1 MAFLQRT
8 MNRGSVSTG
17 YDIDNSLKL
26 EEDNSEYLE
35 RATGGGN
42 GSTTQHTI
50 SVWVKRTELAKT
62 SFILGFAH
70 IGRLRFESD
79 DKIEYQFRS
88 GRKIETNRLFRDTS
102 AWYHIVV
109 VADSTLATS
118 TDRMKLYINGVRET
132 DLLTYVA
139 QDQNQGSPAWGVYN
153 TYNYRIGYSGNAG
166 ENFNGYIADAYYING
181 QTLDPTDFG
190 EFDEDTGIWKPK
202 EFTGT
207 FGSLD
212 NYLNFSNSSNLGEDA
227 NGGTDLS
234 SNNITSADQALDTP
248 TNNFAIISNAM
259 RDNSELSYST
269 VSDGGSRFRTTVTEK
284 WVTSVSSIG
293 VTKGKWYAE
302 FNVIGSRPNNWF
314 GIASMEQ
321 LNNNSGYSSAGSR
334 LGESG
339 KNWSIGYYQ
348 SNGKLDEQQNSGYTT
363 TSSWGGVVSQ
373 NQIVGVA
380 LDMDNHKLYMSVNNV
395 YQNSGNPV
403 TGANAI
409 TFDDTETVAIA
420 NTGYSLGSGNDTIT
434 GYNFGGYR
442 TDGLPSEATDEN
454 GYGAF
459 RYAPPTGYYALCG
472 KNLAEYGGTA

>member
-1 MAFLQRT
+1 METLQRT
-8 MNRGSVSTG
+8 ANRGSISTG
-17 YDIDNSLKL
+17 FDIDNSLKL
-26 EEDNSEYLE
+26 EEDNSEYLQ

-42 GSTTQHTI
+42 GDTQKHTI
-50 SVWVKRTELAKT
+50 SVWVKRTEITKT
-62 SFILGFAH
+62 SFILGFAN

-88 GRKIETNRLFRDTS
+88 GRKLETKRKFRDTS

-109 VADSTLATS
+109 VADSSLATS

-132 DLLTYVA
+132 DLLTYIP

-190 EFDEDTGIWKPK
+190 EFDEDSGIWKPK
-202 EFTGT
+202 AFTGT

-212 NYLNFSNSSNLGEDA
+212 NYLDFSNSSNLGEDA

-234 SNNITSADQALDTP
+234 SNNITSADQATDTP

-269 VSDGGSRFRTTVTEK
+269 VSDGGTRFRTTSSQ

-321 LNNNSGYSSAGSR
+321 LNNNSGYSSAGAH

-348 SNGKLDEQQNSGYTT
+348 ANGKLDEQQNSGYTT
-363 TSSWGGVVSQ
+363 TSGWGGTVSQ

-442 TDGLPSEATDEN
+442 TGGLPDNATDEN

-459 RYAPPTGYYALCG
+459 RYAPPSGYYALCT
-472 KNLAEYGGTA
+472 KHLAEYG

>member
-1 MAFLQRT
+1 METLQRT
-8 MNRGSVSTG
+8 ANRGSISTG
-17 YDIDNSLKL
+17 FDIDNSLKL
-26 EEDNSEYLE
+26 EEDNSEYLQ

-42 GSTTQHTI
+42 GDTQKHTI
-50 SVWVKRTELAKT
+50 SVWVKRTEITKT
-62 SFILGFAH
+62 SFILGFAN

-88 GRKIETNRLFRDTS
+88 GRKLETKRKFRDTS

-109 VADSTLATS
+109 VADSSLATS

-132 DLLTYVA
+132 DLLTYIP

-190 EFDEDTGIWKPK
+190 EFDEDSGIWKPK
-202 EFTGT
+202 AFTGT

-212 NYLNFSNSSNLGEDA
+212 NYLDFSNSSNLGEDA

-234 SNNITSADQALDTP
+234 SNNITSADQATDTP

-269 VSDGGSRFRTTVTEK
+269 VSDGGTRFRTTSSQ

-302 FNVIGSRPNNWF
+302 FNIIGSRPNNWF

-321 LNNNSGYSSAGSR
+321 LNNNSGYSSAGSH

-348 SNGKLDEQQNSGYTT
+348 ANGKLDEQQNSGYTT
-363 TSSWGGVVSQ
+363 TSGWGGTVSQ

-442 TDGLPSEATDEN
+442 TGGLPDNATDEN

-459 RYAPPTGYYALCG
+459 RYAPPSGYYALCT
-472 KNLAEYGGTA
+472 KNLAEYG

>member
-1 MAFLQRT
+1 MEVLQRT
-8 MNRGSVSTG
+8 ANRGSISTG
-17 YDIDNSLKL
+17 YEIENSLKL

-42 GSTTQHTI
+42 GDTQKHTI
-50 SVWVKRTELAKT
+50 SVWVKRTEITKT
-62 SFILGFAH
+62 SFILGFAN

-109 VADSTLATS
+109 VADSTLATA

-190 EFDEDTGIWKPK
+190 EFDSDTGIWKPK

-234 SNNITSADQALDTP
+234 SNNITAADQATDTP
-248 TNNFAIISNAM
+248 TNNFAVFSQSMQDYYQDLWSVISEGGTKF
-259 RDNSELSYST
+259 RCTE
-269 VSDGGSRFRTTVTEK
+269 SDAWITA
-284 WVTSVSSIG
+284 VSSIG
-293 VTKGKWYAE
+293 VTSGKWYAE
-302 FNVIGSRPNNWF
+302 FKITGARPNNMF
-314 GIASMEQ
+314 GIASLDQ
-321 LNNNSGYSSAGSR
+321 LDVGDSHLGENGDNWGIGYYQANGNLYKVQNSGYSLISGWGS
-334 LGESG
+334 
-339 KNWSIGYYQ
+339 SI
-348 SNGKLDEQQNSGYTT
+348 
-363 TSSWGGVVSQ
+363 SQ
-373 NQIVGVA
+373 NQTVGIAV
-380 LDMDNHKLYMSVNNV
+380 DMDNHNLYLAVNNT
-395 YQNSGNPV
+395 YQNSGDPTSGATG
-403 TGANAI
+403 TGAI
-409 TFDDTETVAIA
+409 SFDDTETVAIA
-420 NTGYSLGSGNDTIT
+420 ISGYSLGGGNDTIVE
-434 GYNFGGYR
+434 GNFGGFSATSTGFTN
-442 TDGLPSEATDEN
+442 TDAN
-454 GYGAF
+454 GYGTFA
-459 RYAPPTGYYALCG
+459 YAPPSGYYALCG

>member
-1 MAFLQRT
+1 METLQRT
-8 MNRGSVSTG
+8 ANRGSISTG
-17 YDIDNSLKL
+17 FDIDNSLKL
-26 EEDNSEYLE
+26 EEDNSEYLQ

-42 GSTTQHTI
+42 GDTQKHTI
-50 SVWVKRTELAKT
+50 SVWVKRTEITKT
-62 SFILGFAH
+62 SFILGFAN

-88 GRKIETNRLFRDTS
+88 GRKLETKRKFRDTS

-109 VADSTLATS
+109 VADSSLATS

-132 DLLTYVA
+132 DLLTYIP

-190 EFDEDTGIWKPK
+190 EFDEDSGIWKPK
-202 EFTGT
+202 AFTGT

-212 NYLNFSNSSNLGEDA
+212 NYLDFSNSSNLGEDA

-234 SNNITSADQALDTP
+234 SNNITSADQATDTP

-269 VSDGGSRFRTTVTEK
+269 VSDGGSLFRTTTSSK

-302 FNVIGSRPNNWF
+302 FNIIGARPNNWF

-321 LNNNSGYSSAGSR
+321 LNNNSGNSSTGSH

-348 SNGKLDEQQNSGYTT
+348 ANGKLDEQQNSGYTT
-363 TSSWGGVVSQ
+363 TSGWGGTVSQ

-442 TDGLPSEATDEN
+442 TGGLPDNATDEN

-459 RYAPPTGYYALCG
+459 RYAPPSGYYALCT
-472 KNLAEYGGTA
+472 KNLAEYG

>member
-1 MAFLQRT
+1 METLQRT
-8 MNRGSVSTG
+8 ANRGSISTG
-17 YDIDNSLKL
+17 FDIDNSLKL
-26 EEDNSEYLE
+26 EEDNSEYLQ

-42 GSTTQHTI
+42 GDTQKHTI
-50 SVWVKRTELAKT
+50 SVWVKRTEITKT
-62 SFILGFAH
+62 SFILGFAN

-88 GRKIETNRLFRDTS
+88 GRKLETKRKFRDTS

-109 VADSTLATS
+109 VADSSLATS

-132 DLLTYVA
+132 DLLTYIP

-190 EFDEDTGIWKPK
+190 EFDEDSGIWKPK
-202 EFTGT
+202 AFTGT

-212 NYLNFSNSSNLGEDA
+212 NYLDFSNSSNLGEDA

-234 SNNITSADQALDTP
+234 SNNITSADQATDTP

-269 VSDGGSRFRTTVTEK
+269 VSDGGTRFRTTSSQ

-321 LNNNSGYSSAGSR
+321 LNNNSGNSSTGSH

-348 SNGKLDEQQNSGYTT
+348 ANGKLDEQQNSGYTT
-363 TSSWGGVVSQ
+363 TSGWGGTVSQ

-409 TFDDTETVAIA
+409 TFDATETVAIA

-442 TDGLPSEATDEN
+442 TGGLPDNATDEN

-459 RYAPPTGYYALCG
+459 RYAPPSGYYALCT
-472 KNLAEYGGTA
+472 KNLAEYG

>member
-1 MAFLQRT
+1 METLQRT
-8 MNRGSVSTG
+8 ANRGSISTG
-17 YDIDNSLKL
+17 FDIDNSLKL
-26 EEDNSEYLE
+26 EEDNSEYLQ

-42 GSTTQHTI
+42 GDTQKHTI
-50 SVWVKRTELAKT
+50 SVWVKRTEITKT
-62 SFILGFAH
+62 SFILGFAN

-79 DKIEYQFRS
+79 NKIEYQFRS
-88 GRKIETNRLFRDTS
+88 GRKLETNRKFRDTS

-109 VADSTLATS
+109 VADSSLATS

-132 DLLTYVA
+132 DLLTYIP

-190 EFDEDTGIWKPK
+190 EFDEDSGIWKPK
-202 EFTGT
+202 AFTGT

-212 NYLNFSNSSNLGEDA
+212 NYLDFSNSSNLGEDA

-234 SNNITSADQALDTP
+234 SNNITSADQAVDTP

-269 VSDGGSRFRTTVTEK
+269 VSDGGTRFRTTSSQ

-321 LNNNSGYSSAGSR
+321 LNNNSGNSSTGSH

-348 SNGKLDEQQNSGYTT
+348 ANGKLDEQQNSGYTT
-363 TSSWGGVVSQ
+363 TSGWGGTVSQ

-442 TDGLPSEATDEN
+442 TGGLPDNATDEN

-459 RYAPPTGYYALCG
+459 RYAPPSGYYALCT
-472 KNLAEYGGTA
+472 KNLAEYG

>member
-17 YDIDNSLKL
+17 YNIDNSLKL

-190 EFDEDTGIWKPK
+190 EFDDTGIWKPK

-234 SNNITSADQALDTP
+234 SNNITAADQATDTP
-248 TNNFAIISNAM
+248 TNNFATLNPLGENHGSAVI
-259 RDNSELSYST
+259 
-269 VSDGGSRFRTTVTEK
+269 SDGATKIDGSGSTTEEAVYSSIC
-284 WVTSVSSIG
+284 VTS
-293 VTKGKWYAE
+293 GKWYAE
-302 FNVIGSRPNNWF
+302 VTPQLGSFNTNFGIVNIDTATFDGTAYNNAGYWLGNFDSGAVIYYYANGSGAGTSTVNFSTGDVIGIALDLDNNTLDF
-314 GIASMEQ
+314 
-321 LNNNSGYSSAGSR
+321 YV
-334 LGESG
+334 
-339 KNWSIGYYQ
+339 
-348 SNGKLDEQQNSGYTT
+348 NG
-363 TSSWGGVVSQ
+363 SQ
-373 NQIVGVA
+373 NKQMTS
-380 LDMDNHKLYMSVNNV
+380 LP
-395 YQNSGNPV
+395 SGTYGFIADV
-403 TGANAI
+403 QGTGGPYI
-409 TFDDTETVAIA
+409 Q
-420 NTGYSLGSGNDTIT
+420 
-434 GYNFGGYR
+434 YNFGGY
-442 TDGLPSEATDEN
+442 TLNTISSAASDAN
-454 GYGAF
+454 GYGTF
-459 RYAPPTGYYALCG
+459 EHAPPSGYYALCG
-472 KNLAEYGGTA
+472 KNLAEYGG

>member
-1 MAFLQRT
+1 METLQRT
-8 MNRGSVSTG
+8 ANRGSISTG
-17 YDIDNSLKL
+17 FDIDNSLKL
-26 EEDNSEYLE
+26 EEDNSEYLQ

-42 GSTTQHTI
+42 GDTQKHTI
-50 SVWVKRTELAKT
+50 SVWVKRTEITKT
-62 SFILGFAH
+62 SFILGFAN

-88 GRKIETNRLFRDTS
+88 GRKLETKRKFRDTS

-109 VADSTLATS
+109 VADSSLATS

-132 DLLTYVA
+132 DLLTYIP

-190 EFDEDTGIWKPK
+190 EFDEDSGIWKPK
-202 EFTGT
+202 AFTGT

-212 NYLNFSNSSNLGEDA
+212 NYLDFSNSSNLGEDA

-234 SNNITSADQALDTP
+234 SNNITSADQATDTP

-269 VSDGGSRFRTTVTEK
+269 VSDGGTRFRTTSSQ

-321 LNNNSGYSSAGSR
+321 LNNNSGYSSAGAH

-348 SNGKLDEQQNSGYTT
+348 ANGKLDEQQNSGYTT
-363 TSSWGGVVSQ
+363 TSGWGGTVSQ

-442 TDGLPSEATDEN
+442 TGGLPDNATDEN

-459 RYAPPTGYYALCG
+459 RYAPPSGYYALCT
-472 KNLAEYGGTA
+472 KNLAEYG

>member
-1 MAFLQRT
+1 MESLART
-8 MNRGSVSTG
+8 ANRGSVSTG
-17 YDIDNSLKL
+17 YNIDNSLKL

-50 SVWVKRTELAKT
+50 SVWVKRTELTKT

-88 GRKIETNRLFRDTS
+88 GRKIETNRKFRDTS

-132 DLLTYVA
+132 DLLTYIP

-190 EFDEDTGIWKPK
+190 EFDSDTGIWKPK
-202 EFTGT
+202 QFTGT

-212 NYLNFSNSSNLGEDA
+212 NYLDFSNSSNLGEDA

-234 SNNITSADQALDTP
+234 ANNITSADQAVDTP
-248 TNNFAIISNAM
+248 TNNFCTLNPLVFQ
-259 RDNSELSYST
+259 NVNGVYS
-269 VSDGGSRFRTTVTEK
+269 FITEGATK
-284 WVTSVSSIG
+284 ARSTQFDVFYTYAPTFGVTS
-293 VTKGKWYAE
+293 GKWYAE
-302 FNVIGSRPNNWF
+302 FEYEGSNVDNLV
-314 GIASMEQ
+314 GILDIDAVVPF
-321 LNNNSGYSSAGSR
+321 NSR
-334 LGESG
+334 LGKAG
-339 KNWSIGYYQ
+339 AWSVGLYQ
-348 SNGKLDEQQNSGYTT
+348 ANGKLYVTSDSGTT
-363 TSSWGGVVSQ
+363 ETASWGASAADGDIIS
-373 NQIVGVA
+373 VA
-380 LDMDNHKLYMSVNNV
+380 LDMDNHFV
-395 YQNSGNPV
+395 YFAKNGTWQNSGVPTSGA
-403 TGANAI
+403 TGTGGVA
-409 TFDDTETVAIA
+409 FDSNKTVGMGCS
-420 NTGYSLGSGNDTIT
+420 TYGYTADGIIFTNL
-434 GYNFGGYR
+434 GGY
-442 TDGLPSEATDEN
+442 TAGTISSAASDAN
-454 GYGAF
+454 GYGTF
-459 RYAPPTGYYALCG
+459 EYAPPSGYYALCT
-472 KNLAEYGGTA
+472 KNLAEYG